1 MFVEIND
8 QRIPQWIKEGKVF
21 IYPTDTI
28 YGIGC
33 NADNEFSVKRIRK
46 IKISNK
52 PFSVIAPS
60 KEWIKEN
67 CECGEELEKLPG
79 PYTFIYKTKYKS
91 EVNKGIET
99 LGVRIPD
106 HEFSQYVKKVGVAFV
121 TTSVNQSGEEAISSI
136 KDIPADILGKVDIII
151 DVGEIKGKA
160 SKIIDYSQSEKK
172 VIRV

>member
-1 MFVEIND
+1 MFVEID
-8 QRIPQWIKEGKVF
+8 DPRITQWIKEGKVF

-33 NADNEFSVKRIRK
+33 NANNEFSVKRIRE
-46 IKISNK
+46 IKSSNK
-52 PFSVIAPS
+52 PFSVIAPN

-67 CECGEELEKLPG
+67 CECGEEIEKLPG

-99 LGVRIPD
+99 LGVRIPN
-106 HEFSQYVKKVGVAFV
+106 HKFSKFIEKVGVPFV
-121 TTSVNQSGEEAISSI
+121 TTSVNKSGEKEIYSI
-136 KDIPADILGKVDIII
+136 RDIPADILSKVDVII

-160 SKIIDYSQSEKK
+160 SKVIDYSKDEKK
-172 VIRV
+172 ILRD